1 MSKILSKEKIKR
13 ELERLQISKEISVD
27 VICSNEPEM
36 EPSQPQKR
44 QTYLRVFA
52 LLLLVGREGE
62 IVQFI
67 KDGVCDEI
75 LPVVSNQDAQ
85 YNLFLSGRGEPLECF
100 KKWKTHE
107 REYFDQWQ
115 YRVSVPFFAP
125 WCGPEPNEI
134 TVPHYTFGDRTILPW
149 CARDTKSS
157 SSLHSGP
164 LIERNGGYGTV
175 HRVRIDPRCHGFQG
189 ILEKVR
195 EATESWLGEFAQL

>member
-1 MSKILSKEKIKR
+1 
-13 ELERLQISKEISVD
+13 
-27 VICSNEPEM
+27 M
-36 EPSQPQKR
+36 EPSQHQKG
-44 QTYLRVFA
+44 QTYLKVFA
-52 LLLLVGREGE
+52 LLLLVGRGVE

-67 KDGVCDEI
+67 KEGVCDEI

-85 YNLFLSGRGEPLECF
+85 HNLFLRSGRGKPLKCF
-100 KKWKTHE
+100 KKWETYQ
-107 REYFDQWQ
+107 REYFDNWQ

-125 WCGPEPNEI
+125 RCGPEPNEI
-134 TVPHYTFGDRTILPW
+134 TARHYTFGNRTILPW

-164 LIERNGGYGTV
+164 LVERNGGYGTV

-195 EATESWLGEFAQL
+195 EDTESWLGEFAQL